1 MSNDPSRVELV
12 LHHDHRLLAAVGAVV
27 AYAGERAGLSL
38 GAQQALSHAAAE
50 ACEEAFS
57 LAGRNGNPDPVVKVA
72 VSDFPDRVEVAIE
85 HVGEPCAN
93 RPRPNVDRVGVRRS
107 RREVANHLGQVLRR
121 LKVRTESLAGHPRF
135 QLSISNPISNPR
147 FPSASYICTVNI

>member
-27 AYAGERAGLSL
+27 EFAGERAGLSV
-38 GAQQALSHAAAE
+38 GAQQALSHATAE

-85 HVGEPCAN
+85 HVGESCVN
-93 RPRPNVDRVGVRRS
+93 RPRPNVDRVECEAHEGKS
-107 RREVANHLGQVLRR
+107 RTTLVKYCA
-121 LKVRTESLAGHPRF
+121 
-135 QLSISNPISNPR
+135 
-147 FPSASYICTVNI
+147 ASKSERKA